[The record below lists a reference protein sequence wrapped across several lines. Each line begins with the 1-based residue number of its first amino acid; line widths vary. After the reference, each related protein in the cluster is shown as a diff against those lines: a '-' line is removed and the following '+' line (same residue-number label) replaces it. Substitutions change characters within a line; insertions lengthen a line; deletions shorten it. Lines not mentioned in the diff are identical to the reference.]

1 MTHRTAAEEIGELN
15 LTYLLL
21 AQRLIR
27 EDCAS
32 AMYRFGFSREIAQAI
47 LNMPLSKIMQ
57 MAMSGLVLCRLR
69 LEETAVFDALIND
82 GNMTVMHQSHVAI
95 VLAGQPVDDVGQP
108 RKTPAKRR
116 QAA

>member
-1 MTHRTAAEEIGELN
+1 MTHKTAAEEIGELN

-21 AQRLIR
+21 AQRLLR

-47 LNMPLSKIMQ
+47 SSMPLAKIMQ
-57 MAMSGLVLCRLR
+57 MAMSGMVLCRLR

-82 GNMTVMHQSHVAI
+82 GKMAVMHQTHVAI
-95 VLAGQPVDDVGQP
+95 VLGGQPVGDIGQP
-108 RKTPAKRR
+108 KKTPAKRR
-116 QAA
+116 QVA

>member
-21 AQRLIR
+21 AQRLLR

-47 LNMPLSKIMQ
+47 MRMPLAKVMQ
-57 MAMSGLVLCRLR
+57 MAMSGMVLCRLR
-69 LEETAVFDALIND
+69 LEETVVFDALIND
-82 GNMTVMHQSHVAI
+82 GNMAAMHQNHVAI
-95 VLAGQPVDDVGQP
+95 VLASRKFCLYYVALGLP
-108 RKTPAKRR
+108 RAWTPEG
-116 QAA
+116 